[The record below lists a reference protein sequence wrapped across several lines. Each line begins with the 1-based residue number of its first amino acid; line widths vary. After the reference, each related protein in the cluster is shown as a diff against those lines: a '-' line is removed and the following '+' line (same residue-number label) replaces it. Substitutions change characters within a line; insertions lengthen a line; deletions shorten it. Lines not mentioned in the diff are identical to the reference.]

1 MMTQSMISMVSYC
14 HLLYCTSRIII
25 ATLVNER
32 EFVLSDQVRQWLGE
46 KECLPEYAEMF
57 EKHGYFKLS
66 FVAGMTAE
74 VLH

>member
-1 MMTQSMISMVSYC
+1 M
-14 HLLYCTSRIII
+14 
-25 ATLVNER
+25 NER
-32 EFVLSDQVRQWLGE
+32 EFMLSDQVRQWLG
-46 KECLPEYAEMF
+46 KMECLLEYAEMF

>member
-1 MMTQSMISMVSYC
+1 M
-14 HLLYCTSRIII
+14 
-25 ATLVNER
+25 NER
-32 EFVLSDQVRQWLGE
+32 EFMLSDQVRQWLGE

-57 EKHGYFKLS
+57 EKHGYFRLS